1 MQVDFLVLRCPRPR
15 PRGLQSPRSSAA
27 KLAPPARNINI
38 KILTFNLTIIFHI
51 LLINWFAVIEIIIL
65 AIISFFLFKKLKSML
80 GDEYDDEMFG
90 YGNETRKEKKRKI
103 KDAEQVH
110 EEEKEKSELES
121 GDYNYLSAEALKNA
135 DTLRDE
141 IGGFTL
147 NRFKRI
153 ATKVLE
159 TVIKANEEQK
169 KDEIKQFMT
178 SELAEAV
185 LASFAGENRN
195 HIVLVSLDE
204 AKIVDI
210 TKLGNQYCIDMK
222 FKMQQINY
230 TTNKDGEIIDG
241 DKKEIINV
249 CEKWSFIHT
258 LGKKDATWFI
268 SKIEE
273 FDDVADGGK

>member
-1 MQVDFLVLRCPRPR
+1 M
-15 PRGLQSPRSSAA
+15 
-27 KLAPPARNINI
+27 
-38 KILTFNLTIIFHI
+38 
-51 LLINWFAVIEIIIL
+51 IEIIIL

-90 YGNETRKEKKRKI
+90 YNNSARKEKKRKI

-110 EEEKEKSELES
+110 EEEREKSELES
-121 GDYNYLSAEALKNA
+121 GDYNYLSTEALKHAN
-135 DTLRDE
+135 TLRDE

-195 HIVLVSLDE
+195 QKHSFHRLRRISGVLPRTVLFRH
-204 AKIVDI
+204 
-210 TKLGNQYCIDMK
+210 TRG
-222 FKMQQINY
+222 
-230 TTNKDGEIIDG
+230 GE
-241 DKKEIINV
+241 
-249 CEKWSFIHT
+249 SRRF
-258 LGKKDATWFI
+258 LLQRA
-268 SKIEE
+268 
-273 FDDVADGGK
+273 

>member
-1 MQVDFLVLRCPRPR
+1 M
-15 PRGLQSPRSSAA
+15 
-27 KLAPPARNINI
+27 
-38 KILTFNLTIIFHI
+38 
-51 LLINWFAVIEIIIL
+51 AVIEIIIL

-90 YGNETRKEKKRKI
+90 YGNEPRKAKKHKI

-110 EEEKEKSELES
+110 EEEQEKGEIES
-121 GDYNYLSAEALKNA
+121 GDYNYLSTEALKHAN
-135 DTLRDE
+135 TLRDE

-204 AKIVDI
+204 AKIADI

-230 TTNKDGEIIDG
+230 TTDKDGKVIDG
-241 DKKEIINV
+241 DKKEIVNV
-249 CEKWSFIHT
+249 CEKWSFVHT

-273 FDDVADGGK
+273 FDDAANGESS

>member
-1 MQVDFLVLRCPRPR
+1 M
-15 PRGLQSPRSSAA
+15 
-27 KLAPPARNINI
+27 
-38 KILTFNLTIIFHI
+38 
-51 LLINWFAVIEIIIL
+51 IEIIIL

-90 YGNETRKEKKRKI
+90 YGNETRREKKRRI

-135 DTLRDE
+135 DTLRNE

-169 KDEIKQFMT
+169 KDEIKQLMT

-204 AKIVDI
+204 AKIADI

-230 TTNKDGEIIDG
+230 TTDKDGKVIDG
-241 DKKEIINV
+241 DKKEIVNV